1 METEKFLTQIQKA
14 LSIVAGIIGIFTF
27 VAAIYVLKND
37 INLHEPISMKNLFPF
52 ILIATLV
59 MFMVFGYILR
69 KKTIK

>member
-52 ILIATLV
+52 ILITTLV
-59 MFMVFGYILR
+59 IFMVFGYILR